1 MIQNDSKQWQL
12 IGIVSFGHGCAEYL
26 KPGIYTRVT
35 YYLEWIIQHL
45 NPGAQHINFFSIK
58 MLKNELLTVIRI
70 GCPNGFKN
78 FDGSLC
84 IHEYW
89 LNQYKKGWSQIV
101 YA

>member
-12 IGIVSFGHGCAEYL
+12 VGIVSFGHGCAEYL

-58 MLKNELLTVIRI
+58 MLKNELFHQLFGSDVRMDSKTLTNHCAFTSI
-70 GCPNGFKN
+70 G
-78 FDGSLC
+78 
-84 IHEYW
+84 
-89 LNQYKKGWSQIV
+89 
-101 YA
+101 